1 MNWLDILKD
10 RVEAGKRLA
19 SAVKSVGKD
28 AIILGVPRGGV
39 VVGFEV
45 AQALCVPLDIIVT
58 KKIGAPENPELAIG
72 AVAEDGTYILD
83 EDILRQIYVPKEYI
97 AEEVERQKQEIQRR
111 LIRYRGDV
119 PYPTLKNREVVV
131 IDDGVATGST
141 LKAALRLIRGKGAKT
156 VVVAVPVG
164 PPETIREL
172 RKLADRVVVL
182 FTPEPF
188 YAIGQFYVDFSQTSD
203 KEVIEL
209 LRRNREKQ
217 AKKVS

>member
-1 MNWLDILKD
+1 MDILKD

-141 LKAALRLIRGKGAKT
+141 LKAALRLLRGKGAKT
-156 VVVAVPVG
+156 LVVAVPVG

>member
-1 MNWLDILKD
+1 MEILKD
-10 RVEAGKRLA
+10 RVEAGKKLA
-19 SAVKSVGKD
+19 SAIKSVGKD
-28 AIILGVPRGGV
+28 AIILAVPRGGV

-45 AQALCVPLDIIVT
+45 AQALRVPLDIIVT

-131 IDDGVATGST
+131 VDDGVATGST
-141 LKAALRLIRGKGAKT
+141 LKAALRLLHSKSANTI
-156 VVVAVPVG
+156 VVAVPVG

-172 RKLADRVVVL
+172 KKLADRVVVL

-188 YAIGQFYVDFSQTSD
+188 YAIGQFYADFSQTSD

-209 LRRNREKQ
+209 LRRSREK
-217 AKKVS
+217 

>member
-1 MNWLDILKD
+1 MDILKD

-141 LKAALRLIRGKGAKT
+141 LKAALRLLRSKGAKT

-172 RKLADRVVVL
+172 KKLADRVVVL

-209 LRRNREKQ
+209 LRRSR
-217 AKKVS
+217 

>member
-1 MNWLDILKD
+1 MDILKD

-141 LKAALRLIRGKGAKT
+141 LKAALRLLRGKGAKT